1 MRVRL
6 SLQPT
11 LQTFEITSL
20 KLIRTHQL
28 LLPEFCLDCSLNNS
42 RKTRLNLFSFQTN
55 GALHIALVELPS
67 VFTHLRGLLPDL
79 RTFFFSEE
87 MTSHPLGNETV
98 PKWWRHK
105 MFVLTLWCKGALG
118 AVNVNFS
125 KWLRVLSSSMENSPQ
140 SPRNASPPHFR
151 HELMVQRRTST
162 DLSESII
169 HILHDQSGVDRM
181 RPRVPQGCCHVSTD
195 VIISFRLRTVG
206 ISLVCRFGRSWG
218 TESCGDLIC
227 DYNLSK
233 MKWKKFA
240 VNPLSTNSWSKTNF
254 SF

>member
-1 MRVRL
+1 MG
-6 SLQPT
+6 T
-11 LQTFEITSL
+11 
-20 KLIRTHQL
+20 KLFRNDDVT
-28 LLPEFCLDCSLNNS
+28 
-42 RKTRLNLFSFQTN
+42 
-55 GALHIALVELPS
+55 
-67 VFTHLRGLLPDL
+67 
-79 RTFFFSEE
+79 
-87 MTSHPLGNETV
+87 
-98 PKWWRHK
+98 KW
-105 MFVLTLWCKGALG
+105 FVLTLWSKGDLG

-169 HILHDQSGVDRM
+169 HILHDQPGVDRM

-206 ISLVCRFGRSWG
+206 ISLVFRFGRSG
-218 TESCGDLIC
+218 GSESGGDLIC

-240 VNPLSTNSWSKTNF
+240 VNPLSTNS
-254 SF
+254 